1 MMKYLLVIAVVLV
14 AFYIWRHNRHAQ
26 AQERAEAEQ
35 ADRQRTARRTP
46 AVPSAMVTCRH
57 CGLHLPA
64 PDAVKGSLGYY
75 CGPEHRRLAEG

>member
-14 AFYIWRHNRHAQ
+14 AFYIWRHNRRAE

-35 ADRQRTARRTP
+35 ADRQRPSRRTP

-64 PDAVKGSLGYY
+64 PDAVKGSLGFY